1 MTQPS
6 LPNLLDHLHE
16 QVEAELRTARSA
28 LHHPTDKGDASEQ
41 VWINLLS
48 SYLPKR
54 YVVSKAHVVDSEG
67 NFSQQID
74 VVIHDRQY
82 SPLVFSY
89 QGVHYVPAESVY
101 AVFEAKQETNAET
114 MSYAQSKA
122 ESVRRL
128 TRTSMPVPTVDG
140 PKPAKEPGRILAGLL
155 SLSCPWKPPL
165 GETLAHHVHARGG
178 DAQLD
183 MGCIADAGTF
193 FMSNEGALEGQP
205 GSRAATRF
213 LLELMARLQ
222 ELGTVPMLDIRSYAR
237 HIP

>member
-6 LPNLLDHLHE
+6 LSKLLDHLHL
-16 QVEAELRTARSA
+16 QVEAELKAARSA

-41 VWINLLS
+41 VWISLLRN
-48 SYLPKR
+48 YLPKR

-74 VVIHDRQY
+74 VVVHDRQY
-82 SPLVFSY
+82 SPLVFTL
-89 QGVHYVPAESVY
+89 QGVLYVPAESIY
-101 AVFEAKQETNAET
+101 AIFEAKQETNSET
-114 MSYAQSKA
+114 VGYAQIKA

-128 TRTSMPVPTVDG
+128 IRTSMPVPTIDG
-140 PKPAKEPGRILAGLL
+140 PKPAKDPGRILAGLL
-155 SLSCPWKPPL
+155 SLSCSWKPPL
-165 GETLAHHVHARGG
+165 GDTLLQHVQARGEG
-178 DAQLD
+178 FQLD

-193 FMSNEGALEGQP
+193 FMNAEGGLEVQP

-213 LLELMARLQ
+213 LLEFMAKLQ

>member
-1 MTQPS
+1 MTKPS

-16 QVEAELRTARSA
+16 QVEAELRTARLA

-41 VWINLLS
+41 VWVDLLT

-54 YVVSKAHVVDSEG
+54 YVVSKAHVVDSAG

-74 VVIHDRQY
+74 VVVHDRQY
-82 SPLVFSY
+82 SPLVFTY
-89 QGVHYVPAESVY
+89 HGVHYVPAESVY

-114 MSYAQSKA
+114 VSYAQTKA

-128 TRTSMPVPTVDG
+128 IRTSMPVPTVDG

-155 SLSCPWKPPL
+155 SLSCGWKPPL
-165 GETLAHHVHARGG
+165 GETLADHIHGRGG

-183 MGCIADAGTF
+183 MGCIADAGTY
-193 FMSNEGALEGQP
+193 FMNDGGALEVQAGP
-205 GSRAATRF
+205 RSATRL
-213 LLELMARLQ
+213 LLELIARLQ

>member
-1 MTQPS
+1 MTQAS
-6 LPNLLDHLHE
+6 LAKLLDHLHV
-16 QVEAELRTARSA
+16 QVEAELKTARSA

-48 SYLPKR
+48 NYLPKR

-74 VVIHDRQY
+74 VVVHDRQY
-82 SPLVFSY
+82 SPLVFTF
-89 QGVHYVPAESVY
+89 QGLHYVPAESVY
-101 AVFEAKQETNAET
+101 AIFEAKQETNAQT
-114 MSYAQSKA
+114 VNYAQTKA

-128 TRTSMPVPTVDG
+128 IRTSMPVPTVDG
-140 PKPAKEPGRILAGLL
+140 PKPAKEPGHILAGLL

-165 GETLAHHVHARGG
+165 GEALACHVHARGG
-178 DAQLD
+178 DSQLD
-183 MGCIADAGTF
+183 MGCIADAGIF
-193 FMSNEGALEGQP
+193 FMNDEGALEVQP
-205 GSRAATRF
+205 GARAATRF

-237 HIP
+237 HIL